1 MDVVSLACKEI
12 LQQIS
17 IGKIADTQ
25 GLARAKIQACREF
38 GISKPPSNSEILA
51 AATVEERKKIIQLL
65 RLKPVRSISGV
76 SVITVMPKPYPCPK
90 EEPCIYCPG
99 GPSSGTPQSYTGREP
114 AAMRAIQHNFDPY
127 QQVKG
132 RIEQLRAI
140 GHDVDKVELI
150 IFGGTLTAYPQDY
163 LEWFVTQC
171 LNAMS
176 SANAKTIEEAQVA
189 AENSKIRIS
198 DIAFET
204 RPDYCKESHVDLMLR
219 LGATRVE
226 LGVQTVHEDI
236 YKLVD
241 RGHTVEDVVE
251 ATRIARDAGFAVT
264 YHVMLGLV
272 GSSFDRDLEMFRL
285 LFENQDFMPDALK
298 VYPCLVLKDTK
309 LYELWK
315 SGKFEP
321 IETSE
326 AIELLAM
333 VKPTLPKWVR
343 IQRIQRD
350 IPANLIEAGVKAGN
364 LRDLVRKRL
373 EQMGTKCRCIRC
385 REVGHLFSREKVI
398 PEVKNVELLVE
409 RYRASMGE
417 EIFLSFEDVKNNILL
432 ALLRLRIPSQLAH
445 RPEVDAHTTLVRE
458 LHVYGEL
465 VPVGESARECA
476 WQHRGL
482 GSALLAEAEKIS
494 KEEYDAKKI
503 SVLAG
508 IGARQYYLKHGYA
521 REGPYVAK
529 TLD

>member
-76 SVITVMPKPYPCPK
+76 SVITVMSKPYPCPK

-315 SGKFEP
+315 SGKF
-321 IETSE
+321 
-326 AIELLAM
+326 
-333 VKPTLPKWVR
+333 
-343 IQRIQRD
+343 
-350 IPANLIEAGVKAGN
+350 
-364 LRDLVRKRL
+364 
-373 EQMGTKCRCIRC
+373 
-385 REVGHLFSREKVI
+385 
-398 PEVKNVELLVE
+398 
-409 RYRASMGE
+409 
-417 EIFLSFEDVKNNILL
+417 
-432 ALLRLRIPSQLAH
+432 
-445 RPEVDAHTTLVRE
+445 
-458 LHVYGEL
+458 
-465 VPVGESARECA
+465 
-476 WQHRGL
+476 
-482 GSALLAEAEKIS
+482 
-494 KEEYDAKKI
+494 
-503 SVLAG
+503 
-508 IGARQYYLKHGYA
+508 
-521 REGPYVAK
+521 
-529 TLD
+529 